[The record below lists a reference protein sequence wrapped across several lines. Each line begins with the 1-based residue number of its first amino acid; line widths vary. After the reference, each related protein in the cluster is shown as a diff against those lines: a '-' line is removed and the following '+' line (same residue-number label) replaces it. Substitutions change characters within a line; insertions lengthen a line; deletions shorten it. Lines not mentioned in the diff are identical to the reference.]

1 MMQHDLFLAHSP
13 KEATLVSLLRYR
25 AQQQPYQVPY
35 TFLVDGETK
44 KVSFTYEQ
52 LDQKARAIAALLQS
66 MKAFGER
73 VLLLYPPGLEFIAAF
88 FGGLYAGVT
97 VVPVYP
103 PRGKQRMTRLQA
115 IAKDAQATFA
125 ITTSSVITKLGERF
139 KEEPEL
145 AALQCI
151 ATDEIANELADDWF
165 FPEIA
170 NNSLA
175 LLQYTSGTTG
185 NPKGVMVNHENL
197 LYNSTLIYQA
207 FEHTSN
213 SRGVIWLPPYHD
225 MGLIGGVLQPVYGNC
240 SVTLMSPESF
250 LQQPFRWLKAISD
263 YQATTSGGPNFAYDL
278 CIDKI
283 TPEQRQQ
290 LDLSSWEVA
299 FNGAELVRAETIKK
313 FSETFANCGF
323 QRSAFYPC
331 YGMAE
336 TTLIV
341 SGGLKKEPP
350 VIRFVQEQALKQN
363 LIVTTTNEDED
374 ARAIVGVGHST
385 PNHKI
390 VIVRPVSLT
399 LCLDG
404 EIGEIWVAGRS
415 VAGGY
420 WRKPEETQQTFNAQ
434 LQDTKEGPFLRS
446 GDLGFLL
453 DGELFITGRI
463 KDMIIIRGQNHY
475 PQDIEL
481 TVENSHPALRANSGA
496 AFTVE
501 VEGVEQLVIVQEVE
515 RTYLRQLDV
524 DEVVKSIRQA
534 VSEQHQLQV
543 YAIAV
548 LKTAS
553 IPKTSSGKIQR
564 LGCRVGFLNKSL
576 DVVGNWTA
584 NIQETDLQQ
593 LQTEVKNLSE
603 QLQNSDV
610 NQSEGDGQSLK
621 RTFTEK
627 EIQAWLISNLAIY
640 LKIPSDEIDI
650 QESFAAYGLDSAVAV
665 SMTGE
670 LAEWIGYD
678 LGLTLLWEYP
688 TIETL
693 TQYLVMEYSNPI

>member
-1 MMQHDLFLAHSP
+1 MERDLFLPDSEQ
-13 KEATLVSLLRYR
+13 KATLVNLLRYR

-35 TFLVDGETK
+35 TFLVDGETE
-44 KVSFTYEQ
+44 KVSFTYEK

-66 MKAFGER
+66 MKAFKER

-125 ITTSSVITKLGERF
+125 LTTSSVINKLGEKF

-151 ATDEIANELADDWF
+151 ATDEIANDLADDWF
-165 FPEIA
+165 YPEIA

-225 MGLIGGVLQPVYGNC
+225 MGLIGGVLQPVYGNF

-263 YQATTSGGPNFAYDL
+263 YQATTSGGPNFAYDM
-278 CIDKI
+278 CMDKI

-299 FNGAELVRAETIKK
+299 FNGAEPVRAETIEK
-313 FSETFANCGF
+313 FSENFADCGF
-323 QRSAFYPC
+323 RKNAFYPC

-385 PNHKI
+385 PNPKI
-390 VIVRPVSLT
+390 VIVRPESLT

-481 TVENSHPALRANSGA
+481 TVENSHAALRSNCGA
-496 AFTVE
+496 AFSVE
-501 VEGVEQLVIVQEVE
+501 IEGVEQLVIVQEVE

-543 YAIAV
+543 YAIAL

-576 DVVGNWTA
+576 DIVGNWTA
-584 NIQETDLQQ
+584 NLQQTDLQQ
-593 LQTEVKNLSE
+593 LQIKVENFS
-603 QLQNSDV
+603 QHLQNSDV
-610 NQSEGDGQSLK
+610 NQSEDDGQSLK
-621 RTFTEK
+621 PTFTEK
-627 EIQAWLISNLAIY
+627 EIQAWLISHFAIY
-640 LKIPSDEIDI
+640 LKIPPDEIDI

-665 SMTGE
+665 SITGE
-670 LAEWIGYD
+670 LAEWIGCE
-678 LGLTLLWEYP
+678 LALTLLWEYP

-693 TQYLVMEYSNPI
+693 AQYLVAEYQ